1 MKASASDSSRWSP
14 VGFEEEGWRVGHH
27 VVCQKQAP
35 NSTHELMSRRAPSM
49 TPRRFPSGGG
59 SMMS

>member
-1 MKASASDSSRWSP
+1 MKASASGSAHRSP
-14 VGFEEEGWRVGHH
+14 VGLEEEGWRVGPRDA
-27 VVCQKQAP
+27 CQKQAP
-35 NSTHELMSRRAPSM
+35 NSTHRLMARRAPGM